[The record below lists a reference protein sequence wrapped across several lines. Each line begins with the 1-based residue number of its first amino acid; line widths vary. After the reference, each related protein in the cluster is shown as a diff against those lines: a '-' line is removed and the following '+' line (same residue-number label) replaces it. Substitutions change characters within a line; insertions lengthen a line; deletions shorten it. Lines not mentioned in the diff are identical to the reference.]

1 MTNLL
6 LEWLIKTIVI
16 LLILVTAV
24 AYVTLMERKVMAWIQ
39 LRVGPNRVG
48 LGKFRLWGLMQ
59 PLADGLK
66 MIFKE
71 DFVPRPGE
79 LLALHCCSR
88 SIINSS
94 VNDLHCDSL
103 R

>member
-6 LEWLIKTIVI
+6 LEWVIKTIII

-48 LGKFRLWGLMQ
+48 LGKYRLWGLMQ

-71 DFVPRPGE
+71 DIVPLQAATGSTYSP
-79 LLALHCCSR
+79 ALR
-88 SIINSS
+88 
-94 VNDLHCDSL
+94 
-103 R
+103 